1 MEKQIPKRPVSKIL
15 LFAATLVLSLATI
28 SVNAQQ
34 GQQRSVSS
42 NDAGG
47 MILPRWNIKT
57 NLLYDLTATINLG
70 AEFRVGERM
79 SLDLPFNYNPF
90 QFSDNR
96 KWKHFLA
103 QPEVRWWLGEGV
115 FSGHFVGAHAH
126 YAFYNV
132 GNLPNGPFS
141 EYMRQHRFEGN
152 AYGVGASYGYRW
164 SFDHRWGLE
173 ATIGVGYMYKDYEVF
188 ECQTCGDFIAS
199 ENKHYFGPTKIGLS
213 LVYGIGGKRATKE
226 PEVVVPP
233 AITVV
238 KPAPVPYEPNLST
251 SYVIPDVE
259 SPKVRSQ
266 SYTAYLDFEQGR
278 AEIIGNL
285 HNNASELRRINDMTR
300 RISTDESSTISRIT
314 ITGYASPE
322 DTYER
327 NMALSERRTK
337 AVSNYVSATYNLDP
351 NIFSVSSRGEDWNT
365 LDSLVAAS
373 TTIPDKAR
381 VLAIIRGGGD
391 PDARENSLKQLSDG
405 YTYSL
410 IFDEFYPRLRRT
422 DYMVDYTVA
431 SFSVEEGK
439 RVFRT
444 DPQNLSLNEMYM
456 IAKTYEPGGRAFNDV
471 FETAVRV
478 FPDSDVANINAAAAA
493 LERRDTN
500 AAAGYLVRVK
510 ERTPAYWNN
519 LGVLNWLL
527 GNRDSAADCFSLAG
541 IQSMRNASEIERYFR
556 SIR

>member
-1 MEKQIPKRPVSKIL
+1 MEKLISKRSISKIL
-15 LFAATLVLSLATI
+15 LFTATLALSLAPTTL
-28 SVNAQQ
+28 NAQRE
-34 GQQRSVSS
+34 QRPLYLSRS
-42 NDAGG
+42 GTT
-47 MILPRWNIKT
+47 LPNWNIKT
-57 NLLYDLTATINLG
+57 NLLYDATATINLG
-70 AEFRVGERM
+70 VEFRLGTNT
-79 SLDLPFNYNPF
+79 SIDLPFNYNPWKF
-90 QFSDNR
+90 DNNR

-103 QPEVRWWLGEGV
+103 QPEFRLWTRQAFE
-115 FSGHFVGAHAH
+115 GHFFGVHAH
-126 YAFYNV
+126 YAYYNIS
-132 GNLPNGPFS
+132 NLPHGPFS
-141 EYMRQHRFEGN
+141 EYMRDHRLEGWL
-152 AYGVGASYGYRW
+152 AGAGISYGYRW
-164 SFDHRWGLE
+164 NFNHWLGLE
-173 ATIGVGYMYKDYEVF
+173 ATVGVGYAYKDYEVF
-188 ECQTCGDFIAS
+188 ECRTCGDFMDT
-199 ENKHYFGPTKIGLS
+199 NKKHYFGPTKVGLN
-213 LVYGIGGKRATKE
+213 LVFGIDGKKVPE
-226 PEVVVPP
+226 P
-233 AITVV
+233 
-238 KPAPVPYEPNLST
+238 KPSVIIPYEPNLST
-251 SYVIPDVE
+251 SYVIPEVE
-259 SPKVRSQ
+259 LSKRRSQ
-266 SYTAYLDFEQGR
+266 SYSAYIDFEQGR
-278 AEIIGNL
+278 SQILPGL
-285 HNNASELRRINDMTR
+285 RNNASELRRINDMTR